1 MRFHEQEIEFRMVS
15 LIDLIRDLY
24 RGVSECK
31 GDYRTDA
38 EYRARRVTCLLIPTV
53 TAVSF

>member
-1 MRFHEQEIEFRMVS
+1 MVK
-15 LIDLIRDLY
+15 LMDLIRDLY

-31 GDYRTDA
+31 GYYRTVA
-38 EYRARRVTCLLIPTV
+38 EKRVTCMLIPTV

>member
-1 MRFHEQEIEFRMVS
+1 MKLM
-15 LIDLIRDLY
+15 DLIRDLY

-31 GDYRTDA
+31 GDYRTVA
-38 EYRARRVTCLLIPTV
+38 EKRGRRVMCLLIPTV

>member
-1 MRFHEQEIEFRMVS
+1 MVR
-15 LIDLIRDLY
+15 LMDQIRDLY

-31 GDYRTDA
+31 GDYRTVA
-38 EYRARRVTCLLIPTV
+38 EYRARRVTCLHIPTV